1 MPYELIPYQNTHYI
15 DKGAGNP
22 IVLLHGLMGALSNFR
37 EVIEHFSMTHRV
49 IIPHLPL
56 FSKPLLDTSVKSL
69 VNFVDSFIKDL
80 NLKNVILV
88 GNSLG
93 GHIALLY
100 TIKMPVNVKALVLTA
115 SSGLFENTM
124 GNTYPRRDYEFIK
137 QKTEETF
144 YDATS
149 ATKELID
156 EVFSVV
162 NEREKL
168 VRLLILAKSAIR
180 HNLKDDL
187 HQIKCPTLLLWGKQD
202 TITPPFVAED
212 FHKLIERSEI
222 GWIDRAGHA
231 PMMEQPADFNNQMQL
246 FLDKLS

>member
-15 DKGAGNP
+15 EKGSGSP
-22 IVLLHGLMGALSNFR
+22 IVLLHGLMGALSNFK
-37 EVIEHFSMTHRV
+37 EVIEQFSKSHRV

-56 FSKPLLDTSVKSL
+56 FTLPLLDTSVKSL
-69 VNFVDSFIKDL
+69 VYFVDGFIKDL
-80 NLKNVILV
+80 NLQNVILV

-100 TIKMPVNVKALVLTA
+100 TIKMPANVKALILTA

-144 YDATS
+144 YDASS
-149 ATKELID
+149 ATKELVD

-180 HNLKDDL
+180 HNLKDEL
-187 HQIKCPTLLLWGKQD
+187 HQIKCPTLLLWGQQD

-212 FHKLIERSEI
+212 FHKLIETSEI
-222 GWIDRAGHA
+222 GWIDKAGHA
-231 PMMEQPADFNNQMQL
+231 PMMEQPQDFNQQMQL
-246 FLDKLS
+246 FLDKLG